1 MGSTFEDFKA
11 SSVAVKKDLDLDN
24 LKDILF
30 SVFETTQKKETNPV
44 TPSKPPQSTHV
55 EEGKGWKPQDEL
67 GCAFIFI
74 FVFSYFIYFHVPFQ
88 FSFHLHRSVQIDIFY
103 ASFCDTF

>member
-30 SVFETTQKKETNPV
+30 SVFETTQKKGNK
-44 TPSKPPQSTHV
+44 PSDTLQTSTV
-55 EEGKGWKPQDEL
+55 DTCRGGKGVEAA
-67 GCAFIFI
+67 G
-74 FVFSYFIYFHVPFQ
+74 
-88 FSFHLHRSVQIDIFY
+88 
-103 ASFCDTF
+103 